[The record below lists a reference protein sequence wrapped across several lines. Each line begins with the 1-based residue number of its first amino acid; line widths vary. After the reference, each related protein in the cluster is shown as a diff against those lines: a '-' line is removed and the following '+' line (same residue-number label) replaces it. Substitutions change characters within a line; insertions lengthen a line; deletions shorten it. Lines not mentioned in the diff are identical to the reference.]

1 MLARNHSGKTEVALV
16 QNKEK
21 LLTDLTS
28 SETDHVLN
36 SVFLLQSLMKKDF
49 GLKVTDIRNM
59 QSHDKKLALELAKL
73 ETMDQEQRRAS
84 KFKISQ
90 GILYHSSQK
99 DDSMQL
105 CVMFLF
111 GLLTLF

>member
-1 MLARNHSGKTEVALV
+1 
-16 QNKEK
+16 
-21 LLTDLTS
+21 
-28 SETDHVLN
+28 
-36 SVFLLQSLMKKDF
+36 MKKDF

-99 DDSMQL
+99 DNSMQL
-105 CVMFLF
+105 CVS
-111 GLLTLF
+111 LLGSNDGNNPQKDHICLRSGNDMCKSGKDMPSLYPSKT

>member
-1 MLARNHSGKTEVALV
+1 MAQEQK
-16 QNKEK
+16 KEK
-21 LLTDLTS
+21 LLTDLNS
-28 SETDHVLN
+28 SETDYVLN
-36 SVFLLQSLMKKDF
+36 SAFLLQSLMKKDF

-59 QSHDKKLALELAKL
+59 QSHDRKLALEIAKL
-73 ETMDQEQRRAS
+73 ETMNQEQRRAS

-105 CVMFLF
+105 KQ
-111 GLLTLF
+111 TKT